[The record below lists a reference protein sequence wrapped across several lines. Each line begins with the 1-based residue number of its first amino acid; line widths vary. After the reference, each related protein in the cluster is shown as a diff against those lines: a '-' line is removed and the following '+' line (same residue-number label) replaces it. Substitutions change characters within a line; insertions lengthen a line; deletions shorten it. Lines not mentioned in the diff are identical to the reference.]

1 MKQPLFTGV
10 CTAQV
15 TPFQDGTINYPML
28 AKLIDRQIAAG
39 VDAIVVSGTTGES
52 AALTVQEK
60 RELVG
65 WAVRYVNGRCKVV
78 AGTGTNAT
86 HDAIELSK
94 MGEECGADG
103 LLIVTPY
110 YNKTTQQG
118 LIEHYGAIAAH
129 VSLPIIVYN
138 VPSRTGMTIT
148 LDTYKALSKIE
159 NINGVK
165 EASADIPLVSRI
177 MNECSG
183 ELNVWSGNDD
193 TTVALMALGARGVIS
208 TTSNIVPER
217 FVEMCRACLEQDF
230 RKAAALQNGMM
241 PLTDAMFCEV
251 NPMPVKTA
259 LRMSGFDVGP
269 CRLPLCEISAEHRAL
284 LESLLP
290 QYDIA

>member
-15 TPFQDGTINYPML
+15 TPFKDGKINYPML
-28 AKLIDRQIAAG
+28 DTLIDRQIAAG
-39 VDAIVVSGTTGES
+39 VDAIVISGTTGES
-52 AALTVQEK
+52 AALTVPEK
-60 RELVG
+60 HEIVAH
-65 WAVRYVNGRCKVV
+65 AVKYNSGRCKVI

-118 LIEHYGAIAAH
+118 LIEHYSAIDSH

-148 LDTYKALSKIE
+148 LETYKALSKLPS
-159 NINGVK
+159 INGVK
-165 EASADIPLVSRI
+165 EASADVPLISRI

-183 ELNVWSGNDD
+183 DLNVWSGNDD
-193 TTVALMALGARGVIS
+193 TTVALMALGAGGVIS

-217 FVEMCRACLEQDF
+217 FVEMCRACLAQDF
-230 RKAAALQNGMM
+230 RKAAALQNSMM

-269 CRLPLCEISAEHRAL
+269 CRLPLCEISAEHRELLEAL
-284 LESLLP
+284 LPRYE
-290 QYDIA
+290 IR

>member
-1 MKQPLFTGV
+1 MKKPLFNGV

-15 TPFQDGTINYPML
+15 TPFKDGKINYPML
-28 AKLIDRQIAAG
+28 ATLIDRQIAAG

-52 AALTVQEK
+52 AALAVPEK

-65 WAVRYVNGRCKVV
+65 WAVDYVHGRCTVI

-118 LIEHYGAIAAH
+118 LIEHYTAIAEC

-148 LDTYKALSKIE
+148 LETYKELSKLP

-177 MNECSG
+177 MNECQG
-183 ELNVWSGNDD
+183 DLNVWSGNDD
-193 TTVALMALGARGVIS
+193 TTVAFMALGAAGVIS

-217 FVEMCRACLEQDF
+217 FVEMCRACLDQDF
-230 RKAAALQNGMM
+230 RKAAALQNSMM
-241 PLTDAMFCEV
+241 PLTDAMFCEI

-259 LRMSGFDVGP
+259 LRMAGFPVGP
-269 CRLPLCEISAEHRAL
+269 CRRPLCEITAEHRAL
-284 LESLLP
+284 LQKLLP
-290 QYDIA
+290 QYEIA